1 MKAVTTYGLKSA
13 SAGVLAFLSI
23 AGFLAP
29 ASASANVLSAA
40 SGIGTFTIN
49 FDREAFAVLQ
59 GGSSASPGTFNARFY
74 DDVASNPTNP
84 TNDMLSLIGGAYPLA
99 EQSSTNLV
107 HGISSVAPA
116 SQATDRYVQGTTS
129 NFKVNTSGSNVI
141 SGEGSL
147 GLTGVQALGIGAGI
161 YSGAALAYGDY
172 SLVYDP
178 TAQAYEAELAGGAS
192 AVLSGWY
199 LQNHIGGAAFF
210 IDAYDLANLSV
221 VATDANNWKMTGDIL
236 MSASNVFMLGGNQ
249 GVDMGNFCLGVGSYS
264 SCSATVSEVPLPSTV
279 WMFGTGILGFSSSL
293 RRRFTN
299 CKTS

>member
-1 MKAVTTYGLKSA
+1 MKAVTTCGLKSA

-29 ASASANVLSAA
+29 ASASADVLNAS

-59 GGSSASPGTFNARFY
+59 GGTSATPGLFNARFY
-74 DDVASNPTNP
+74 NYVDSDPTNSS
-84 TNDMLSLIGGAYPLA
+84 NSMNNLLA
-99 EQSSTNLV
+99 TAAPYSEQPSTNMV
-107 HGISSVAPA
+107 HGISSVAPT

-129 NFKVNTSGSNVI
+129 NFEVSTSGSTVT
-141 SGEGSL
+141 GGAGSL
-147 GLTGVQALGIGAGI
+147 GMTGVQILGIGSGPYAG
-161 YSGAALAYGDY
+161 GALAYGDY

-178 TAQAYEAELAGGAS
+178 LAQAFEADLMGGSTNA
-192 AVLSGWY
+192 LNGWY

-236 MSASNVFMLGGNQ
+236 LSASNVFMLGGSQ
-249 GVDMGNFCLGVGSYS
+249 GDDMGNFCLGVGSYS
-264 SCSATVSEVPLPSTV
+264 GCSATVSEVPLPNAA
-279 WMFGTGILGFSSSL
+279 WMFGTGILGFVSSL
-293 RRRFTN
+293 RRRFTIR
-299 CKTS
+299 KTS